1 MRNCLHLLY
10 EEGTF
15 KKLRPKPKNFGD
27 YRIPQAVSLSAF
39 FQRQQELSGGLSVLP
54 LKGKRILALTLAT
67 ALLPFLET
75 PWVQPSFSHSNIQF
89 FQPLQDGHLPSITK
103 PFLDME
109 HVPLISGNRAGHG
122 IGQADP
128 SKTRHMVHPNASVL
142 ALGVLLCELHYCRP
156 VNSWKKDEIAIGD
169 VNASYYACI
178 DMLKNLELD
187 AGEDYYLAT
196 KACLQWEYFP
206 AGEPTSFESI
216 SVQKLFY
223 QNVIKRLES
232 ILFKMWTLRSEDLGS
247 LDAGQSQLWGEI
259 GQEVLRQQASKFV
272 SSAQSEPRLAAPSL
286 PTSLHFTPP
295 SPVMQMSFQ
304 YPGPVTTISQV
315 GAPSNERLYLFD
327 ASHQKSSE
335 EK

>member
-1 MRNCLHLLY
+1 MRNCMHLLY

-27 YRIPQAVSLSAF
+27 CRMPQAVSLSAF
-39 FQRQQELSGGLSVLP
+39 FQRQQELGGGLSVLP

-75 PWVQPSFSHSNIQF
+75 PWVQPSFTHSNIQF

-103 PFLDME
+103 PFLNME
-109 HVPLISGNRAGHG
+109 HVPLISGSRASHES
-122 IGQADP
+122 GQADP
-128 SKTRHMVHPNASVL
+128 CKTRHMVHPNASVL

-156 VNSWKKDEIAIGD
+156 VDSWTRDELATGD
-169 VNASYYACI
+169 VNATYYACI
-178 DMLKNLELD
+178 DMLRNLELD

-206 AGEPTSFESI
+206 TDESTSFESI

-232 ILFKMWTLRSEDLGS
+232 ILFKMWTLRSEDLDS
-247 LDAGQSQLWGEI
+247 LDAGQGQLWGEI
-259 GQEVLRQQASKFV
+259 GQEVLRQQASKFG
-272 SSAQSEPRLAAPSL
+272 SSAQSKSQLATLSL
-286 PTSLHFTPP
+286 PTSLHLTPP
-295 SPVMQMSFQ
+295 RPVMQVSFQ
-304 YPGPVTTISQV
+304 YPGPVPAILEV
-315 GAPSNERLYLFD
+315 GAPANERLYLFD
-327 ASHQKSSE
+327 ASHQKSTE
-335 EK
+335 DK